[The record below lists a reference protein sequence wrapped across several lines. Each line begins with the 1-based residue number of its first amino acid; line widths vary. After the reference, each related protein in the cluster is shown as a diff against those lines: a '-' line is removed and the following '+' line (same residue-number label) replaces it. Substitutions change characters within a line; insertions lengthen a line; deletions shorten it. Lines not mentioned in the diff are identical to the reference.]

1 MPFYDVVQQHITPED
16 LNAIDQSID
25 ALEKA
30 LENKRRNLTPEERQ
44 RYGRVNEV
52 NKLFVNK
59 VYDYSRTQPGM
70 SSPDVDWKEF
80 AADYDDRAFI
90 ETRLTRLRS
99 LVEILENNKIL
110 HDYDN
115 FQNALMDYS
124 YTQYKKDTE
133 AGGYVTKYNEL
144 KQFFPRSGAPAASTE
159 VVNTNPN
166 P

>member
-1 MPFYDVVQQHITPED
+1 MPFYDVVQQHISSEELQT
-16 LNAIDQSID
+16 IDQSLD
-25 ALEKA
+25 MLEKA
-30 LENKRRNLTPEERQ
+30 LETKKRNLSPEERQ
-44 RYGRVNEV
+44 RYGRVNEA

-59 VYDYSRTQPGM
+59 VYDYSRTQPAM

-80 AADYDDRAFI
+80 SADYDDRVLL
-90 ETRLTRLRS
+90 ETRLIRLRS
-99 LVEILENNKIL
+99 LVEIMENNKIL

-144 KQFFPRSGAPAASTE
+144 KQFFPRTFATPPAGSTE
-159 VVNTNPN
+159 TVEKKQ
-166 P
+166 